1 MTEIGNISPRFFA
14 RRLSEKDAAA
24 VYALESGNADFFALT
39 FSSPSAESFWENLA
53 ALPPGKGYKDKYYIG
68 FFDGGRLIAEA
79 DLIAGYPDGET
90 AYIGLFMLD
99 KTRQGAGEGSRLAR
113 EIFRFFKESG
123 YLKVKIGVI
132 EGSEKAAAFWKKNG
146 FAFTGERVRKEG
158 YAIAGMIKYL
168 V

>member
-1 MTEIGNISPRFFA
+1 MRTNIISVF
-14 RRLSEKDAAA
+14 STAAA
-24 VYALESGNADFFALT
+24 D
-39 FSSPSAESFWENLA
+39 
-53 ALPPGKGYKDKYYIG
+53 
-68 FFDGGRLIAEA
+68 AEA

-123 YLKVKIGVI
+123 YLKVKLGVI

-158 YAIAGMIKYL
+158 YAIAA
-168 V
+168 